1 MELRWSF
8 VLPIHFFSKWQVK
21 IKSFSWVSF
30 YSFVFYDVYISLT
43 IARAAMTTLFGS
55 FVKWAELKWNEMN
68 WNEMKWCYLE
78 QFQNE
83 LRTDKK
89 VKCSFVACCQFVQKN
104 NSSYKNENVLV
115 NSISIS
121 LFHFRFR
128 YCLSS
133 TKFKW
138 KSC

>member
-1 MELRWSF
+1 MKFRTANT
-8 VLPIHFFSKWQVK
+8 FFFKWQVK

-43 IARAAMTTLFGS
+43 IARVAMTTLFGS

-68 WNEMKWCYLE
+68 WNEMMLFGAIPEWVE
-78 QFQNE
+78 DRQ
-83 LRTDKK
+83 KK
-89 VKCSFVACCQFVQKN
+89 VKCSFVAFCQFVQKN
-104 NSSYKNENVLV
+104 NSSYKNKNVLV

-121 LFHFRFR
+121 LFHFRFIF
-128 YCLSS
+128 CLSS

>member
-1 MELRWSF
+1 LSIVLFFCVLRCLYFIDNCMSCNDNFIWELCQMSWTEM
-8 VLPIHFFSKWQVK
+8 KWN
-21 IKSFSWVSF
+21 
-30 YSFVFYDVYISLT
+30 
-43 IARAAMTTLFGS
+43 
-55 FVKWAELKWNEMN
+55 ELKWNDVIWSN
-68 WNEMKWCYLE
+68 SRVSWGP
-78 QFQNE
+78 
-83 LRTDKK
+83 TKK

-128 YCLSS
+128 LCLSS

-138 KSC
+138 KMKKLLSWFKDICNIKIR